1 MKNLAKISAFALLII
16 FFANCEKNIT
26 NENQLSEQ
34 NIVINDSK
42 NSPLLFNDLYNDL
55 INSGGVEVSTDSL
68 DLNNMSFHDYSKA
81 SLINI
86 NGEYILLLK
95 FDEEM
100 YYANMAECTKKLTV
114 YTDPKTNKITGVK
127 CDGEGNECAIEI
139 FVYSDMSV
147 SVTII
152 ICN

>member
-1 MKNLAKISAFALLII
+1 MNNLIKIGAIALLSV
-16 FFANCEKNIT
+16 FFASCEKNIT
-26 NENQLSEQ
+26 YENQLSEQ
-34 NIVINDSK
+34 NIVINESK

-55 INSGGVEVSTDSL
+55 INSGGVEISTDSL

-100 YYANMAECTKKLTV
+100 YYANMAECKKKYTETK
-114 YTDPKTNKITGVK
+114 DPKTGKIISVD
-127 CDGEGNECAIEI
+127 CSGEGNQCAIEC
-139 FVYSDMSV
+139 FPYSDGSIYC
-147 SVTII
+147 TII
-152 ICN
+152 LCI